1 MILNFCLT
9 QEVILRRSNN
19 NGHRPQKPKDFEQ
32 RRGLTVEVRNNDI
45 NWALRKFKKK
55 VQEDGILQEYKEREF
70 YTKPSEK
77 RKRAKA
83 AGRARWLK
91 KLKKQYETDIGIQ
104 NSGKKRK

>member
-1 MILNFCLT
+1 M
-9 QEVILRRSNN
+9 
-19 NGHRPQKPKDFEQ
+19 NGNRPQKPKEYEQ
-32 RRGLTVEVRNNDI
+32 KRQGLTVEVRNNDI

-91 KLKKQYETDIGIQ
+91 KLQKQEEDLMGNGHGGQ
-104 NSGKKRK
+104 KRK